1 MSFANSR
8 TEEILLASF
17 ARRDALHPEYVGTPE
32 KRTTTEAKHMA
43 VIMILVNLALDAPH
57 LGFSPEGKEFRERFT
72 LMLTLLAPE
81 LFKGENLKAYNSLKS
96 IMVQDIL
103 DVRKETK

>member
-1 MSFANSR
+1 MRPTPSELLRGDSR
-8 TEEILLASF
+8 GICRCCLGAAQNRLF
-17 ARRDALHPEYVGTPE
+17 LPRPQRR
-32 KRTTTEAKHMA
+32 R
-43 VIMILVNLALDAPH
+43 ALDAPH

-81 LFKGENLKAYNSLKS
+81 LFKGENLKAYNNLKS
-96 IMVQDIL
+96 IMVKDIL